1 VSDQLDGF
9 KEVPSRHSPT
19 GQCPQWCVECMH
31 EPVQDGALWHRG
43 PATTIP
49 VYGGTPRQLPLTIR
63 AGYMDKLPKD
73 WESEPT
79 DLENPYVTL
88 DVPDEGRMFTLTPA
102 AAYQMAAALTG
113 AADAANAAHLAATQ
127 RT

>member
-1 VSDQLDGF
+1 
-9 KEVPSRHSPT
+9 
-19 GQCPQWCVECMH
+19 M
-31 EPVQDGALWHRG
+31 
-43 PATTIP
+43 
-49 VYGGTPRQLPLTIR
+49 PLTIR